1 MKQKK
6 WLISVCAVVGLLILC
21 VGVHTVSKQNADD
34 AGSFSGAALKENGA
48 PDRSDTAQTGA
59 DLPDGSF
66 EAVSVWV
73 NGSGS
78 AGDNFYLAALNSE
91 KLAVS
96 SVQHLPVFR
105 FEAPEELETFKERFS
120 DDFAMEHR
128 LDERIPSFVDATSE
142 MDETY
147 FGGRTVFVVYVPASS
162 GSFRFGVSS
171 IYKEVE
177 ALCIH
182 IEETEH
188 PENGTDDMAGWFVV
202 VSLEKAL
209 VADVTDV
216 DADLGCGQSPAA

>member
-6 WLISVCAVVGLLILC
+6 WPITACAALGLLVLC
-21 VGVHTVSKQNADD
+21 VGIYTWSGGDTGALSEAVSKE
-34 AGSFSGAALKENGA
+34 SGA
-48 PDRSDTAQTGA
+48 PDQPDVAQTGA

-73 NGSGS
+73 DGSGS
-78 AGDNFYLAALNSE
+78 AGDNFYLAALNSK
-91 KLAVS
+91 KLAVN

-216 DADLGCGQSPAA
+216 DADLSFDQSSAA

>member
-1 MKQKK
+1 MKRKK
-6 WLISVCAVVGLLILC
+6 WLIPVCVAVGLLILC
-21 VGVHTVSKQNADD
+21 VGVYAAPKW
-34 AGSFSGAALKENGA
+34 SGGDTGAPSEAVLKESGA

-73 NGSGS
+73 DGSGS
-78 AGDNFYLAALNSE
+78 AGDDFYLAALNSE
-91 KLAVS
+91 RLAVS

-105 FEAPEELETFKERFS
+105 FEAPEELEAFKERFS

-128 LDERIPSFVDATSE
+128 LDGRISSFVDATSK
-142 MDETY
+142 MDEQ
-147 FGGRTVFVVYVPASS
+147 FFEDRTVFVVYVPASS
-162 GSFRFGVSS
+162 GSYRFGVSS
-171 IYKEVE
+171 IYQENK

-188 PENGTDDMAGWFVV
+188 PEVCTCDMAGWFVV

-209 VADVTDV
+209 VAGVTDV
-216 DADLGCGQSPAA
+216 DADLGWGQSPAA

>member
-6 WLISVCAVVGLLILC
+6 WLLPVCAAVGLLILC
-21 VGVHTVSKQNADD
+21 VGVYAAPKW
-34 AGSFSGAALKENGA
+34 SGGDTGAPSEAVLEESGA

-73 NGSGS
+73 DGSGS
-78 AGDNFYLAALNSE
+78 AGDDFYLAALNSE

-96 SVQHLPVFR
+96 SVQHLPIFR

-128 LDERIPSFVDATSE
+128 LDGRIPSFADATSE

-147 FGGRTVFVVYVPASS
+147 FEGRTVFVVYVSASS

-188 PENGTDDMAGWFVV
+188 PEEYTCDMAGWFVV
-202 VSLEKAL
+202 ISLEKAL

-216 DADLGCGQSPAA
+216 DADLSFDQSPAA